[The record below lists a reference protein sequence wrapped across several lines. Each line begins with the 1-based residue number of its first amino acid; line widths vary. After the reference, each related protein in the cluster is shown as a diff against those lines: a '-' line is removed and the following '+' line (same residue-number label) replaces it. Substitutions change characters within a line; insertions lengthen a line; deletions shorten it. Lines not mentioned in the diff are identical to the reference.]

1 MSRQEAMPNLSPG
14 PDERAEYEQ
23 MSDVVESLEADL
35 LVGKPDAELLLAASD
50 AMHST
55 LYLRELYDL
64 ILEILIS
71 LTRSDGA
78 VLLLQRPRS
87 HHPVI
92 FKLRLRAAE
101 SVTDLPTVTG
111 HGFLD
116 WLKEI
121 DPDTCLF
128 SDPPETVGKT
138 LHSVVGDAAAAM
150 RWAPM
155 RNQGRLLGAV
165 GVFCSERPAGDR
177 TDTLLVR
184 LAGQAAIALD
194 NAILYRQAERSTL
207 ENQLLLEASR
217 LLLSSLDLD
226 EVVVAIMD
234 SLRRA
239 LPYDAAG
246 VFLVG
251 PDGQVETIVD
261 RGYNPERRDKLQ
273 RKAGEGLVGWVASTG
288 KPVVVGDVR
297 EDTRY
302 QNARESTRS
311 EMVVPIYAA
320 DRLVGV
326 FNLERDVAGG
336 FYEPDL
342 DLVHAFAQHA
352 GVAIERARM
361 HADLIERRR
370 LKGELEVARK
380 IQQNF
385 LPKSSP
391 DVLGYEIAGINIPS
405 EEVGGDYYDFIHIIE
420 GQIGIAIADSSGK
433 GIPAALIMAAFRAS
447 LIAEIRN
454 NYALHVIMRK
464 VNRLLNEGNEDS
476 RFVTSIYGVLDSKS
490 RVFTFSNAGHDPGIL
505 RRADG
510 SVVLLNS
517 LGTALGVFPKA
528 EYEERVIGLSEGDL
542 LLFYTDGV
550 TEAADSKGN
559 MFEIEGLVQS
569 VHTHAALPAAEIL
582 SAIRDDVISFA
593 GSDVLSD
600 DFTMVAV
607 RVH

>member
-1 MSRQEAMPNLSPG
+1 MRRQEATLWLSSG
-14 PDERAEYEQ
+14 RHEQ
-23 MSDVVESLEADL
+23 PRREVMKDVVESLREDL
-35 LVGKPDAELLLAASD
+35 LVGKPEAELLLAASD

-71 LTRSDGA
+71 MTHSEGA

-92 FKLRLRAAE
+92 FKLRLRE
-101 SVTDLPTVTG
+101 SEAVTDLSTAAG
-111 HGFLD
+111 ISFLD
-116 WLKEI
+116 WLK
-121 DPDTCLF
+121 DVDLDTCLF
-128 SDPPETVGKT
+128 TDPPEMVGET
-138 LHSVVGDAAAAM
+138 LHSVAGDAASAM

-155 RNQGRLLGAV
+155 RSKGRLLGAV
-165 GVFCSERPAGDR
+165 GILCSTQTVGDC
-177 TDTLLVR
+177 TDSLLVR
-184 LAGQAAIALD
+184 LADQAAIALE

-234 SLRRA
+234 SLHRA

-251 PDGQVETIVD
+251 PDGEVETIVD
-261 RGYNPERRDKLQ
+261 RGYVPERRDKLES
-273 RKAGEGLVGWVASTG
+273 KAGEGLVGWVASTG
-288 KPVVVGDVR
+288 KPLIVDDVR
-297 EDTRY
+297 EDGRY
-302 QNARESTRS
+302 QNARDSTRS
-311 EMVVPIYAA
+311 EMVVPIYAS

-370 LKGELEVARK
+370 LKGEVEVARK

-391 DVLGYEIAGINIPS
+391 KVQGYEIAGINIPS

-420 GQIGIAIADSSGK
+420 GQIGIAIADGSGK

-476 RFVTSIYGVLDSKS
+476 RFVTTIYGVLDSKS

-510 SVVLLNS
+510 TVVLLHS
-517 LGTALGVFPKA
+517 LGTALGAFPTA

-550 TEAADSKGN
+550 TEASDPEGN

-569 VHTHAALPAAEIL
+569 LHTHAELPAAEIL
-582 SAIRDDVISFA
+582 RAIREDVISFT

-607 RVH
+607 RVQ